1 MKVLSPKKSNKIYAV
16 FTFFS
21 ICIFVLFFS
30 SNAIANAGSP
40 GVSSLYNEIF
50 RLNDYSVKV
59 TNASYYDKTVEIT
72 LKCKLMN
79 SYSSQLYPEVTKVTF
94 DGLPEEYQFKT
105 GEKVDDYSQYVT
117 VSEPPASFNYIK
129 IVVSSAM
136 PDTVVEDSYNEFGE
150 LIPGYTKEGKVH
162 FNTVTIDKRD
172 MSDKRIEIV
181 PAHQDE
187 SAADEFD
194 TITYSSTVVSSSLAH
209 KETAASTTA
218 AKAVTKKTEQ
228 ENEPAYVSDK
238 TTEAPPEDHGDQ
250 SAFVPGDTPNTSL
263 NDHNGETAYV
273 PDQDYTPPQNQ
284 GGEAAYV
291 PDAEP
296 VSANPIQ
303 TGQAVMKTTTTAKQ
317 TAPEVVHCTG
327 IRLVTDFEN
336 NNIKLKTG
344 ETSTVKAEITPENAS
359 DKSVVWTS
367 NREDIAS
374 VDADGR
380 ITARSTGKA
389 IITAKT
395 SDGNLTASCM
405 VTVG

>member
-30 SNAIANAGSP
+30 STAIANAGTPSA
-40 GVSSLYNEIF
+40 SSSYNEIF

-59 TNASYYDKTVEIT
+59 TNASYHNNIVEIT

-105 GEKVDDYSQYVT
+105 DEKLDDYSQYVT
-117 VSEPPASFNYIK
+117 ILEPPASFNYVK

-162 FNTVTIDKRD
+162 FNTVTIGKRD
-172 MSDKRIEIV
+172 MSDKRIKIV

-187 SAADEFD
+187 SIADEFD
-194 TITYSSTVVSSSLAH
+194 TMTYSSTTVSSSLAH
-209 KETAASTTA
+209 KETTPTTTA

-228 ENEPAYVSDK
+228 GNEPAYVSDK
-238 TTEAPPEDHGDQ
+238 TAEDPPEDHEDQ
-250 SAFVPGDTPNTSL
+250 SAFIPGDAPASPS
-263 NDHNGETAYV
+263 NDHNGEAAYV
-273 PDQDYTPPQNQ
+273 PDQDYTPPQNH
-284 GGEAAYV
+284 GGEAAYM

-296 VSANPIQ
+296 ASTAPIQ
-303 TGQAVMKTTTTAKQ
+303 TGQAVMSTTTTASQ
-317 TAPEVVHCTG
+317 IVPEIIHCTG
-327 IRLVTDFEN
+327 IKLVTDFEN
-336 NNIKLKTG
+336 NNIKLQVG
-344 ETSTVKAEITPENAS
+344 ETSTVKAEITPGNAS

-374 VDADGR
+374 VDTDGR
-380 ITARSTGKA
+380 VTARSKGKA

-395 SDGNLTASCM
+395 NDGSLTASCM
-405 VTVG
+405 VTVE